1 MSYQPQASRF
11 GPRQTE
17 EQKAAIR
24 ADFAKLNLD
33 ANSQRALEILAASD
47 RIDYGL
53 VAALVKHIVSTAD
66 TTAGAILVFMPGV
79 MEIKQCVQELQSAHL
94 GSVEILPLHAN
105 LSSAEQKRVFLS
117 TAPRRKI
124 VVATN
129 VAETSVTIPDVVY
142 VVDGGR
148 VKETQF
154 DAETGMQ
161 RLVECWT
168 SRASG
173 RQRRGR
179 AGRTQPGQV
188 SCSTVIWD
196 RVDHPVL
203 QAVHEENREQFYAS
217 IPHSRDLANAA
228 RGLVFTS
235 QSYER
240 DD

>member
-1 MSYQPQASRF
+1 MIARHSYLENTIPLLNFQAQPARF

-33 ANSQRALEILAASD
+33 PRSQQSLEVLASSD
-47 RIDYGL
+47 RIDYTL
-53 VAALVKHIVSTAD
+53 VSAVVKHITA
-66 TTAGAILVFMPGV
+66 TSKEGAILIFMPGV
-79 MEIKQCVQELQSAHL
+79 MEIRQCTSELQSAAL

-105 LSSAEQKRVFLS
+105 LSSAEQRRVFLS
-117 TAPRRKI
+117 TAPKRKI

-142 VVDGGR
+142 VVDGGK
-148 VKETQF
+148 VKETQY
-154 DAETGMQ
+154 DADTSMQ
-161 RLVECWT
+161 RLVEVWT

-188 SCSTVIWD
+188 NLM
-196 RVDHPVL
+196 RVSS
-203 QAVHEENREQFYAS
+203 EEQ
-217 IPHSRDLANAA
+217 SR
-228 RGLVFTS
+228 
-235 QSYER
+235 
-240 DD
+240 

>member
-1 MSYQPQASRF
+1 M
-11 GPRQTE
+11 
-17 EQKAAIR
+17 
-24 ADFAKLNLD
+24 
-33 ANSQRALEILAASD
+33 SQRSLEILAGTD

-53 VAALVKHIVSTAD
+53 VAAVVKHIVNTAD
-66 TTAGAILVFMPGV
+66 TPNGAILLFMPGV
-79 MEIKQCVQELQSAHL
+79 MEIRQCVNELQAAAL
-94 GSVEILPLHAN
+94 GNVEIMPLHAN
-105 LSSAEQKRVFLS
+105 LSSAEQKRVFIS

-179 AGRTQPGQV
+179 AGRTQAGQV
-188 SCSTVIWD
+188 RDILLPLIGPPTHNSATSYTLGGQRTTRC
-196 RVDHPVL
+196 L
-203 QAVHEENREQFYAS
+203 AS
-217 IPHSRDLANAA
+217 LFLKCFVPRSKHSFFKSKL
-228 RGLVFTS
+228 
-235 QSYER
+235 
-240 DD
+240 